1 MYANEQVTL
10 DVYAYYNDHTTPYPT
25 ADVRIMSWDGYNGK
39 WDTELNYQS
48 LGSDG
53 HRSFDLYPTTQ
64 SGEKFRIIVFETGN
78 INDVAHDEEFT
89 ITEDDTISAYFDETP
104 PVPKGNLRVRSY
116 EHDGSSLEAD
126 TIIVYDGSGEV
137 DRTYDKN
144 TYTFTDLDEDVYYVE
159 IYEMNNLVDL

>member
-89 ITEDDTISAYFDETP
+89 ITGDDTISAYFDE
-104 PVPKGNLRVRSY
+104 
-116 EHDGSSLEAD
+116 EAPTID
-126 TIIVYDGSGEV
+126 TISFSDYTWNVRLGSESPQGPGNNYWSNSTENIWKDGDGQLHLKIINRSG
-137 DRTYDKN
+137 RW
-144 TYTFTDLDEDVYYVE
+144 
-159 IYEMNNLVDL
+159 